1 MWEFSHFKD
10 RFIQTK
16 TISVF
21 FFSIADRKKTSADEN
36 LYRAWG
42 LQFECGRQEQSVRS
56 NLDYYIFRLFAKLT
70 VNFWYRF
77 HTSE

>member
-21 FFSIADRKKTSADEN
+21 FFSIADRKKQARMRIYTERGDYN
-36 LYRAWG
+36 LRVVD
-42 LQFECGRQEQSVRS
+42 RNRV
-56 NLDYYIFRLFAKLT
+56 
-70 VNFWYRF
+70 
-77 HTSE
+77 